1 MKKISYIICTIL
13 FSLLFVKNINAASAS
28 ISVSAN
34 KSQVIVGETV
44 KITVKVSSNEPLGSW
59 TFDVVPTSNLSLTDS
74 SFGGL
79 YVRDVV
85 GSSNEKSKTYTF
97 TFKAKSS
104 GSASVQI
111 KNSSVYLYSEEGVT
125 PVNGKVNLTLKTRSE
140 IEAGYSK
147 NNYLSSLSIE
157 GYDLNFSKDKTEYSL
172 EVPNGTESVKVNATK
187 EDSRSRVSG
196 TGTIKVSE
204 GTNKIDIVVV
214 AQNGSTRTYTINII
228 VKELN
233 PIEIE
238 LNGQKYLVIRKEDM
252 LPKANIYYELSKTT
266 INEEEVP
273 CYISE
278 TTKYTLVGLK
288 NETGDSKLF
297 IYKDNKFE
305 EYNEITLSNTFFIVS
320 KPDEIK
326 EGYIATNIK
335 IGDNTYEAYKNVN
348 YEYPLLY
355 GMNVATGTTDFYKYD
370 SVENSI
376 QRFEKVV
383 EVSNNEQLY
392 YYIIIG
398 MFSFIIIS
406 YIVFILIIIKNKN
419 KNKELLDKT
428 IKIVDKKQIN

>member
-1 MKKISYIICTIL
+1 MKKISYIICTVL
-13 FSLLFVKNINAASAS
+13 FSLLFIKNISAASAS
-28 ISVSAN
+28 ISVTAN

-44 KITVKVSSNEPLGSW
+44 RITVKVSSNEPLGSW

-111 KNSSVYLYSEEGVT
+111 KNSSVYLYSEEGVV
-125 PVNGKVNLTLKTRSE
+125 PVNGKVNLTLKTRAE

-147 NNYLSSLSIE
+147 NNYLSSLSVE
-157 GYDLNFSKDKTEYSL
+157 GYSISPTFDKTKTSYTL
-172 EVPNGTESVKVNATK
+172 EVPNGTESIKVSATK

-196 TGTIKVSE
+196 TGVINVSE
-204 GTNKIDIVVV
+204 GNNKIDIVVV
-214 AQNGSTRTYTINII
+214 AQNGSTKTYTIDVT

-233 PIEIE
+233 PVEVE
-238 LNGQKYLVIRKEDM
+238 VNNKKYLVIRKEEQ
-252 LPKANIYYELSKTT
+252 LPKVNMYYELSK
-266 INEEEVP
+266 INIGEEEVP
-273 CYISE
+273 SYTSK

-288 NETGDSKLF
+288 DEDGNSKLF
-297 IYKDNKFE
+297 IYDGTNFK
-305 EYNEITLSNTFFIVS
+305 EYKEITFGNTFFVIS
-320 KPDEIK
+320 EPTEIK
-326 EGYIATNIK
+326 EGYTTSSIK
-335 IGDNTYEAYKNVN
+335 IGDEVYVAYKNEN
-348 YEYPLLY
+348 YEFPLLY
-355 GMNVATGTTDFYKYD
+355 GMNVATGKTDFYKYD

-398 MFSFIIIS
+398 MFSFIIMS
-406 YIVFILIIIKNKN
+406 YIVFIVIIINIKN

-428 IKIVDKKQIN
+428 MKVVNKK

>member
-1 MKKISYIICTIL
+1 MKKISYIICTVL
-13 FSLLFVKNINAASAS
+13 FSLLFIKNINAASAS

-104 GSASVQI
+104 GNASVQI

-147 NNYLSSLSIE
+147 NNYLSSLSVE

-233 PIEIE
+233 PIEVE

-305 EYNEITLSNTFFIVS
+305 EYNEIALSNTFFIVS
-320 KPDEIK
+320 KPNEIK

-355 GMNVATGTTDFYKYD
+355 GMNVATGKTDFYKYD

>member
-1 MKKISYIICTIL
+1 MKKISYIICTVL
-13 FSLLFVKNINAASAS
+13 FSLLFIKNISAASAS
-28 ISVSAN
+28 ISVTAN

-44 KITVKVSSNEPLGSW
+44 RITVKVSSNEPLGSW

-111 KNSSVYLYSEEGVT
+111 KNSSVYLYSEEGVA
-125 PVNGKVNLTLKTRSE
+125 PVNGKVNLTLKTRAE
-140 IEAGYSK
+140 IEAGYSI
-147 NNYLSSLSIE
+147 SPT
-157 GYDLNFSKDKTEYSL
+157 FDKTKTSYTL
-172 EVPNGTESVKVNATK
+172 EVPNGTESIKVSATK

-196 TGTIKVSE
+196 TGVINVSE
-204 GTNKIDIVVV
+204 GNNKIDIVVV
-214 AQNGSTRTYTINII
+214 AQNGSIKTYTIDVT

-233 PIEIE
+233 PIEVE
-238 LNGQKYLVIRKEDM
+238 VNNKKYLVIRKEEQ
-252 LPKANIYYELSKTT
+252 LPKVNMYYELSKTN
-266 INEEEVP
+266 IGEEEVP
-273 CYISE
+273 SYTSE

-288 NETGDSKLF
+288 DEDGNSKLF
-297 IYKDNKFE
+297 IYDGTDFK
-305 EYNEITLSNTFFIVS
+305 EYREITFGNTFFVIS
-320 KPDEIK
+320 EPSEIK
-326 EGYIATNIK
+326 EGYTTSSIK
-335 IGDNTYEAYKNVN
+335 IGDEVYVAYKNEN
-348 YEYPLLY
+348 YEFPLLY
-355 GMNVATGTTDFYKYD
+355 GMNVATGKTDFYKYD

-398 MFSFIIIS
+398 MLSFIIMS
-406 YIVFILIIIKNKN
+406 YIVFIVIIINIKN
-419 KNKELLDKT
+419 KNKELLDRTMKVVN
-428 IKIVDKKQIN
+428 KE